1 MRHGEVYADNAAH
14 LVHMGG
20 ECFPCDREIE
30 ALVRWQGHVLLLS
43 SDTDCLSLWDGEGL
57 LRTARVGVYP
67 QDAAVSVDTAFVCG
81 GADGRVHLLSL
92 PDLTEQAVYAVPGM
106 PERICVQDGAAYLLT
121 LLPEPEV
128 RTALLRLDVQSGA
141 QEELAQFA
149 GIPGAIAADSGGLWL
164 GLSGL
169 VLRQP
174 WQGDT
179 LVYEGFGLPRQIIA
193 EEGRALIA
201 DPVQGF
207 VAMGSEKPRPAV
219 HVLHRGD
226 VADFIFL

>member
-1 MRHGEVYADNAAH
+1 MQHGDVYADNAAH

-20 ECFPCDREIE
+20 GCFPCDRDVES
-30 ALVRWQGHVLLLS
+30 LTRWKGHMLLLS
-43 SDTDCLSLWDGEGL
+43 SDTDCLSLWDAEGP

-67 QDAAVSVDTAFVCG
+67 QDAAVAADTAFVCG
-81 GADGRVHLLSL
+81 GVDGRVHLLSL
-92 PDLTEQAVYAVPGM
+92 PDLMELAAYPVPGM
-106 PERICVQDGAAYLLT
+106 PERICVQDDMVYLLT

-128 RTALLRLDVQSGA
+128 HTALLRLDVQSGA
-141 QEELAQFA
+141 QEELARFA
-149 GIPGAIAADSGGLWL
+149 GIPGAIAADDGGLWL

-174 WQGDT
+174 WQGET
-179 LVYEGFGLPRQIIA
+179 LTFEGFGLPRQIIA

-207 VAMGSEKPRPAV
+207 VAEAAEKPRPAV
-219 HVLHRGD
+219 HVLYRGD
-226 VADFIFL
+226 VTDFIFL

>member
-1 MRHGEVYADNAAH
+1 MQHGHICADNAAH
-14 LVHMGG
+14 LVCMGG
-20 ECFPCDREIE
+20 KCFPCDRDVE
-30 ALVRWQGHVLLLS
+30 ALARWQGHVLLLS

-67 QDAAVSVDTAFVCG
+67 QDAAVSADMAFVCG
-81 GADGRVHLLSL
+81 GADGLVHLLTL
-92 PDLTEQAVYAVPGM
+92 PDLAEQAAYTVPGM
-106 PERICVQDGAAYLLT
+106 PERLCVRDGTAYLLT
-121 LLPEPEV
+121 LLTEPEV

-141 QEELAQFA
+141 QEELAHFA

-174 WQGDT
+174 WQGT
-179 LVYEGFGLPRQIIA
+179 EVTFEGFGLPRQIIA
-193 EEGRALIA
+193 EEERVLIA

-207 VAMGSEKPRPAV
+207 VAAAAEKPRPAV
-219 HVLHRGD
+219 HVLYRGD
-226 VADFIFL
+226 VGRFIFL

>member
-20 ECFPCDREIE
+20 GCFPCDRDVE
-30 ALVRWQGHVLLLS
+30 ALAPWNGHVLLLS
-43 SDTDCLSLWDGEGL
+43 SDTDCLSLWDAEGTI
-57 LRTARVGVYP
+57 RTARVGVYP
-67 QDAAVSVDTAFVCG
+67 QDAAVSADTAFVCG

-92 PDLTEQAVYAVPGM
+92 PDLTEQAAYLVPGM
-106 PERICVQDGAAYLLT
+106 PERLCVQGDSAYLLT

-128 RTALLRLDVQSGA
+128 HTALLRLDVQSG
-141 QEELAQFA
+141 ESTELARFA
-149 GIPGAIAADSGGLWL
+149 GIPGAIAADDGGLWL

-174 WQGDT
+174 WQGAEV
-179 LVYEGFGLPRQIIA
+179 LFEGFGLPRQIIA
-193 EEGRALIA
+193 EDGRALIS

-207 VAMGSEKPRPAV
+207 VAAAAEKPRPAV
-219 HVLHRGD
+219 HVLYRGE
-226 VADFIFL
+226 VADFVFL